1 MKVAAIQHDIFWE
14 EPARTRGRIAP
25 MIADAVGQG
34 SRLVVLSEMYA
45 TGFSMNPAK
54 IAEPEGGP
62 NEQFLR
68 EQAERHGC
76 WLVGSIAQ
84 TRAGGRARNVAV
96 IAGPSGE
103 LHRYAKIHPFS
114 YAGED
119 KSYEAGT
126 ELITVMIDG
135 LSVTPL
141 VCYDLRFAD
150 TFWAVG
156 ERTDLFLVV
165 ANWPE
170 PRREHW
176 RALLRARA
184 IENQAYVLGVNRV
197 GNAGRLPH
205 VGDSAIIDPLGRT
218 LAEGGPREAVL
229 TADADVSIVKEIR
242 KEFPFLADRRQLW
255 SIRPVSKEAGSAP
268 LLSDQ

>member
-1 MKVAAIQHDIFWE
+1 MKVAAIQHDIVWE
-14 EPARTRGRIAP
+14 EPERSRERLVP
-25 MIADAVGQG
+25 MITDAAAQG
-34 SRLVVLSEMYA
+34 CRLVVLSEMYA
-45 TGFSMNPAK
+45 TGFSMNPDK

-62 NEQFLR
+62 NETFLR
-68 EQAERHGC
+68 EQAERLDC
-76 WLVGSIAQ
+76 WLIGSIAQ
-84 TRAGGRARNVAV
+84 TRDQAPARNVAV
-96 IAGPSGE
+96 LAGPTGE

-119 KSYEAGT
+119 QHYEAGT
-126 ELITVMIDG
+126 ELITVVIDG
-135 LSVTPL
+135 LAVTPL

-156 ERTDLFLVV
+156 ERTELFVVV
-165 ANWPE
+165 ANWPQ

-184 IENQAYVLGVNRV
+184 IENQTYVVGVNRV

-218 LAEGGPREAVL
+218 LAEGGADEVVLVSELEARI
-229 TADADVSIVKEIR
+229 VSEVR
-242 KEFPFLADRRQLW
+242 KEFPFLPDRRQKW
-255 SIRPVSKEAGSAP
+255 TVRPVSPSA
-268 LLSDQ
+268 

>member
-1 MKVAAIQHDIFWE
+1 MKVAAIQHDIVWE
-14 EPARTRGRIAP
+14 DPDATRSRLAP
-25 MIADAVGQG
+25 MIADAAGQG
-34 SRLVVLSEMYA
+34 CRIIALTEMYA

-62 NEQFLR
+62 NERFLR
-68 EQAERHGC
+68 DQAAQHGC

-84 TRAGGRARNVAV
+84 HQSEGRPRNVAV
-96 IAGPSGE
+96 LAGPAGE

-119 KSYEAGT
+119 KSYEAGH
-126 ELITVMIDG
+126 ELITVYIDD
-135 LSVTPL
+135 LAVTPL

-150 TFWAVG
+150 SFWAVG
-156 ERTDLFLVV
+156 ERTDMFVVV

-184 IENQAYVLGVNRV
+184 IENQAYVVGVNRV
-197 GNAGRLPH
+197 GKAGRLPH
-205 VGDSAIIDPLGRT
+205 VGDSAIIDPMGRT
-218 LAEGGPREAVL
+218 LAEAPETEQIL
-229 TADADVSIVKEIR
+229 VSTVDSATVR
-242 KEFPFLADRRQLW
+242 DTRVEFPFLADRRQPW
-255 SIRPVSKEAGSAP
+255 SIRAIEVATA
-268 LLSDQ
+268 